1 MILSDFITKFEAY
14 LLTERRVAQNTLMA
28 YQQDLRQFQTFCK
41 LRSITSPDQVG
52 LSDLK
57 QFLSYLKDRGIAAR
71 SLARKIASIK
81 GLFSYGASRYGL
93 TNYAQELQ
101 SPKLKKTLPG
111 ALSEEEVGHLFQTAD
126 EDISPIGKRNSIMLY
141 TMYVTGM
148 RVSELISLKTH
159 YVHRDTALVAIE
171 GKGGR
176 QRMIPIPDS
185 MMTLLLEYMDG
196 TRPGLLKKLGNSDFL
211 FPVVYGK
218 KVKAMS
224 RQAFWI
230 IVKQLWKKAK
240 INHPMSPHTLRH
252 SFATHMLKRGANL
265 RSLQILL
272 GHAQLNTVQIYT
284 KIDTTYLRDIYN
296 KKHPRS
302 E

>member
-41 LRSITSPDQVG
+41 LQNIVSPDQVG
-52 LSDLK
+52 LPDLK

-81 GLFSYGASRYGL
+81 GLFSYGASRYGF
-93 TNYAQELQ
+93 TNHAQELQ
-101 SPKLKKTLPG
+101 SPKLKKTLPK
-111 ALSEEEVGHLFQTAD
+111 ALSEEEVGQLFQAAN
-126 EDISPIGKRNSIMLY
+126 EDLSPIGKRNSIMLY
-141 TMYVTGM
+141 IMYVTGM

-185 MMTLLLEYMDG
+185 MMTLLTEYMDG
-196 TRPGLLKKLGNSDFL
+196 TRPSLLKKLGNSDFL

-224 RQAFWI
+224 RQGFWI

-240 INHPMSPHTLRH
+240 ITRPMSPHTLRH
-252 SFATHMLKRGANL
+252 SFATHMLQQGANL

-272 GHAQLNTVQIYT
+272 GHEQLNTVQIYT
-284 KIDTTYLRDIYN
+284 KIDTSYLRDIYN

-302 E
+302 